1 MALDALL
8 LGGSSSAI
16 ARGCSHCG
24 ASADRSLP
32 SIKVDDADAATW
44 RLALQFLDPNAEQPE
59 VDWVSG
65 LNMHTVT
72 GCYRYDM
79 HSMCQCVYHCIH
91 SHLSVWTCW

>member
-44 RLALQFLDPNAEQPE
+44 RLALQFLDPNNPNAEQPE
-59 VDWVSG
+59 VDCLGEWFEHAHCDG
-65 LNMHTVT
+65 LLPV
-72 GCYRYDM
+72 
-79 HSMCQCVYHCIH
+79 
-91 SHLSVWTCW
+91 